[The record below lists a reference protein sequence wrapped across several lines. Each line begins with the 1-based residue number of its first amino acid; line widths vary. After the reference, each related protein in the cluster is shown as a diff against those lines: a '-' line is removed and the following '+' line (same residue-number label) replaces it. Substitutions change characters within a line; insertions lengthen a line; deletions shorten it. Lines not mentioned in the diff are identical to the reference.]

1 LTFFLKKA
9 MITRITSF
17 YYLALQYFFS
27 ILTVSYLYQSELRR
41 PIEKTIEVFININA
55 LNVAMFF
62 KLRLIFIKKI
72 LVINFFLVLV

>member
-1 LTFFLKKA
+1 MTFFLKKA